1 MSKRVIIFGKRFA
14 GLRNERYLTQEEFAQ
29 KLSMSPANV
38 RRLEQSESSG
48 MHVKNFRRLATL
60 VNVSPE
66 ELRRRIGVPVA
77 AHGPSESALGTLSA
91 QTDYPQEDRQF
102 PRGMRIDTLKEVT
115 DVEHFHGVS
124 AARTEHRTATGRGKS
139 PVPGPAQRRF
149 AVSVDGDCMEPK
161 YRDGESVIF
170 SVDAAESEGII
181 EGRNYFIQFA
191 DGQNTFKRIFLDP
204 ENHELLVLKC
214 WNKKYP
220 PRTVERSSIKL
231 LARAVFKLTPD
242 EKV

>member
-1 MSKRVIIFGKRFA
+1 MIFGKGFA
-14 GLRNERYLTQEEFAQ
+14 DLRRERYLTQEEFAQ
-29 KLSMSPANV
+29 KLDMSAANV
-38 RRLEQSESSG
+38 RRIEQSESSG
-48 MHVKNFRRLATL
+48 MQARNFRRLATL

-77 AHGPSESALGTLSA
+77 TPFHSQTPSSTALG
-91 QTDYPQEDRQF
+91 DYQHDPQF
-102 PRGMRIDTLKEVT
+102 PRGIRADTLKEVA

-149 AVSVDGDCMEPK
+149 AVTVDGDCMETK

-181 EGRNYFIQFA
+181 EGRNYFIQFH
-191 DGQNTFKRIFLDP
+191 DDQNTFKRIFLDP

-214 WNKKYP
+214 WNEKYP
-220 PRTVERSSIKL
+220 PRVIERSSIKL
-231 LARAVFKLTPD
+231 LARAVYKLTPD